1 MDSLRPVLQPLTHN
15 FPKPISDLGISIL
28 GPACYKTLLLDIDL
42 TSIPCLKLALSK
54 GLGIGIVTVSSIV
67 KVPQILKLI
76 SSKSADGISFLS
88 YLLETS
94 AFLVSLAYNVRQG
107 FPFSTYGES
116 VFILAQNVVICVLV
130 LHYSGKQAAAA
141 VFVAGLAV
149 CAVSLFTESLLDVK
163 ALSLLQIGAGV
174 VGSASKLPQIAAIWS
189 EGGTGQLSA
198 FAVFNYLAGSLTR
211 IFTTLQEVDDKII
224 LSTCIAGFTL
234 NAIIAAQMA
243 YYWNAPSQKVPM
255 KVRIQ
260 EKDVMSS
267 VASSS
272 GSATSTPK
280 SKQPTTRRR
289 G

>member
-1 MDSLRPVLQPLTHN
+1 MDPLRSALHPITHN
-15 FPKPISDLGISIL
+15 LPKPIADLAISIL
-28 GPACYKTLLLDIDL
+28 GPACYQTLLLDIDP
-42 TSIPCLKLALSK
+42 TSVPCLKLALSK

-67 KVPQILKLI
+67 KVPQILKLV
-76 SSKSADGISFLS
+76 SSKSADGISFLA

-116 VFILAQNVVICVLV
+116 VFILAQNVVISVLV
-130 LHYSGKQAAAA
+130 LHYSGRSIAAAT
-141 VFVAGLAV
+141 FVAGLAV
-149 CAVSLFTESLLDVK
+149 CAFSLFKPDILDTN

-174 VGSASKLPQIAAIWS
+174 VGSASKIPQMAAIWS
-189 EGGTGQLSA
+189 QGGTGQLSA

-211 IFTTLQEVDDKII
+211 IFTSLQEVDDKII

-234 NAIIAAQMA
+234 NAIVAAQMA
-243 YYWNAPSQKVPM
+243 YYWNAPTQKVQGKQ
-255 KVRIQ
+255 KVQ
-260 EKDVMSS
+260 EKDIVSGI
-267 VASSS
+267 SSS
-272 GSATSTPK
+272 SAITTSTPK